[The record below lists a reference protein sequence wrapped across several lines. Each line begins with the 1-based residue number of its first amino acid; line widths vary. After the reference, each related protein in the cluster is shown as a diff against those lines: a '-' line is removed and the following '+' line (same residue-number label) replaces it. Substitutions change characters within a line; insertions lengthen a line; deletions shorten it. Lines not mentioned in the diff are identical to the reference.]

1 MSSQAPPSPLT
12 IVLVHGAWLGEW
24 SWDQVAA
31 HLRAAGH
38 RVFAVSLTGHGQR
51 RSEAGPHITLGDHV
65 ADVVQVIRT
74 EDLRDIVLVGHSYG
88 GRVITQAWAQVP
100 GRVAKLVYV
109 DAHAP
114 VEIPEAARPSWDP
127 AADDDQ
133 ATADQAPVEMIPF
146 GGVRLDAEM
155 VGGETELAR
164 IRDLLVPHSAAT
176 IATPWKVDLP
186 ADLPRTYIHATGE
199 RLAPFSAYAQV
210 IAKDPMWEYRE
221 IPGPHLLVLTH
232 PAEVAA
238 LITGA

>member
-1 MSSQAPPSPLT
+1 
-12 IVLVHGAWLGEW
+12 
-24 SWDQVAA
+24 
-31 HLRAAGH
+31 
-38 RVFAVSLTGHGQR
+38 VSLTGHGQR
-51 RSEAGPHITLGDHV
+51 RSEAGPHITLDDHV
-65 ADVVQVIRT
+65 ADVVQVIQT

-100 GRVAKLVYV
+100 GRVARLVYV

-127 AADDDQ
+127 AAADAQ
-133 ATADQAPVEMIPF
+133 ATAAQAPVEMIPF

-155 VGGETELAR
+155 VGGETALAQ

-238 LITGA
+238 VITGG